1 MALEDVYQRNLHHR
15 THRAGWLRA
24 AVLGAND
31 GLVSTAS
38 LMIGVAAARAGDQ
51 SFLVTA
57 GAAGIAAG
65 AMSMAVGEYVSVRS
79 QNDIEESDRLLEI
92 EHLAID
98 PEGEFEELVEIYMKR
113 GLSRELAV
121 QVVDAMHKRDPL
133 EAHLRDEL
141 RTISTYKGASSS
153 GSSRFGMSFTAG
165 GPHSIRWSI
174 CPNTGCG
181 SHQHRGLH
189 NPWPPCNGNDQCEDC
204 RLKASYP
211 NLARD
216 WRRNSRNGHH
226 GGYWPSPACEWHLK
240 HPLATLLHS
249 ALNYQQ

>member
-1 MALEDVYQRNLHHR
+1 MGLEDVYQRNLNHR

-38 LMIGVAAARAGDQ
+38 LMIGVAAAKAGEQ

-121 QVVDAMHKRDPL
+121 QVVDVMHQRDPL

-141 RTISTYKGASSS
+141 GQHAHTKARPVQAAIASACA
-153 GSSRFGMSFTAG
+153 FTAG
-165 GPHSIRWSI
+165 GLIPFAGAFAPTPGAAALSIVGFTI
-174 CPNTGCG
+174 LGLIATGMISAKTAG
-181 SHQHRGLH
+181 SKLLIPTLRVIGGGILGMAITAGIGQALH
-189 NPWPPCNGNDQCEDC
+189 LSGI
-204 RLKASYP
+204 
-211 NLARD
+211 
-216 WRRNSRNGHH
+216 
-226 GGYWPSPACEWHLK
+226 
-240 HPLATLLHS
+240 
-249 ALNYQQ
+249 

>member
-1 MALEDVYQRNLHHR
+1 MSLEEVYQRNREHR

-38 LMIGVAAARAGDQ
+38 LMIGIAAAAPGDQ
-51 SFLVTA
+51 SFLVKA

-98 PEGEFEELVEIYMKR
+98 PEGEFEELVEIYEKR
-113 GLSRELAV
+113 GLTRELAV

-141 RTISTYKGASSS
+141 GQHPHTKARPVQAAIASAI
-153 GSSRFGMSFTAG
+153 SFTAG
-165 GPHSIRWSI
+165 GLVPFAGAFAPSAGAAAASIVAFTI
-174 CPNTGCG
+174 VGLTATGMISAKIAG
-181 SHQHRGLH
+181 SKLLIPTLRVIGGGILGMAITAGIGQALH
-189 NPWPPCNGNDQCEDC
+189 VSGI
-204 RLKASYP
+204 
-211 NLARD
+211 
-216 WRRNSRNGHH
+216 
-226 GGYWPSPACEWHLK
+226 
-240 HPLATLLHS
+240 
-249 ALNYQQ
+249 